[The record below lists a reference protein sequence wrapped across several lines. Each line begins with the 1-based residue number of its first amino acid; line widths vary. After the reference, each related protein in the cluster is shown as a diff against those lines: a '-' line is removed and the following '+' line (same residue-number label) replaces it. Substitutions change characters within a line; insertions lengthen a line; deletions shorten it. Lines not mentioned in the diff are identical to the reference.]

1 MLILPPLWWM
11 GFAQSLPWPPPA
23 DLARVQII
31 VNTQRLARRVS
42 DLFAAKEN
50 ILHPKLHVLNDL
62 SGLAPQIMLP
72 AAPPALSSR
81 FELLALVEKL
91 LVQQPD
97 LAARSALFDLTD
109 SLAQLIEEMQDE
121 GVGRCRPKRVK
132 RERSI
137 RALAAHPCFFNH
149 RSRVSCRAGRAS

>member
-1 MLILPPLWWM
+1 MNFKDQTLFGLPP
-11 GFAQSLPWPPPA
+11 GADFAAALVDGLCAKFAMAPPA

-121 GVGRCRPKRVK
+121 GVGVADLKG
-132 RERSI
+132 
-137 RALAAHPCFFNH
+137 LN
-149 RSRVSCRAGRAS
+149 VSDLCSKPPWVTNQNI

>member
-1 MLILPPLWWM
+1 MNFKDQTLFGLPP
-11 GFAQSLPWPPPA
+11 GADFAADLVDGLCAKFAMAPAA

-91 LVQQPD
+91 LVQQP
-97 LAARSALFDLTD
+97 
-109 SLAQLIEEMQDE
+109 IW
-121 GVGRCRPKRVK
+121 P
-132 RERSI
+132 
-137 RALAAHPCFFNH
+137 RALPC
-149 RSRVSCRAGRAS
+149 SI